1 MDLSD
6 IKIDDWDIIK
16 WFARPALVEK
26 NRGSVSLYSGQSYD
40 LNYFDLVLDGWNH
53 DHCLSCFKRLSDYKD
68 EETDEYGYFY
78 QGEWICESCFIKIKH
93 SSNSNNI

>member
-1 MDLSD
+1 MDLSE
-6 IKIDDWDIIK
+6 IRIDDWEFIK

-26 NRGSVSLYSGQSYD
+26 NRGNVTLYIGQSYD
-40 LNYFDLVLDGWNH
+40 SNLVSDGWSY

-78 QGEWICESCFIKIKH
+78 QGEWICESCFIKIKQ
-93 SSNSNNI
+93 NNEANNI